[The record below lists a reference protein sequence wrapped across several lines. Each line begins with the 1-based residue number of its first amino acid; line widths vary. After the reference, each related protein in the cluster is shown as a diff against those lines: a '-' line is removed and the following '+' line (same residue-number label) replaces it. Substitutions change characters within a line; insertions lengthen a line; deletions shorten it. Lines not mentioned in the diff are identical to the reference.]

1 MPPEAAAFVGG
12 GPDLSLMQLAIY
24 AVLGLLAVIFILTVM
39 GVGTLPIFFLALF
52 AMQLGLSVAQN
63 LPDPIGKWSKVGG
76 LVFRN
81 MRRNLLRTAL
91 VYVAL
96 FVLTG
101 MLTLIYTFVTSLDK
115 LTADKEG
122 QQLVILTEKH
132 SIPSQMP
139 PGHEGRVR
147 ELLMEL
153 DPADRPADLDAN
165 VMTWSFIA
173 GSTEKGKA
181 TPQNTLF
188 FFALSP
194 ESITG
199 GMMAEQGLSREDLGD
214 ANWAELQRVM
224 EVVKQDK
231 RNVVIGEDR
240 LRIMGKRVGDEITVY
255 STNYPDLAFE
265 CRIVGAFPGGGRM
278 GGAAAMRYDYLR
290 SKLDDYERRTGKRH
304 PQADRCLNLV
314 WVRMPSKA
322 AYEKLAGKVNNN
334 TAFTPAAKLETFS
347 AIVGAFTEG
356 LKDIL
361 WGMKWI
367 VMPAIVCIM
376 CLVVGITITIGVRER
391 WKEMAVMKVLGF
403 GPGQVMSTVV
413 AEAVLIGLF
422 GGMLATWAMYFGVML
437 VAGWAKGAG
446 GGAAFFA
453 SLKVPGEVLWMGP
466 MLGVFIGLIG
476 SALPSWSARKVKVS
490 EVFSQVA

>member
-1 MPPEAAAFVGG
+1 MPPEAASFMGG
-12 GPDLSLMQLAIY
+12 GPDLSLLQLAVY
-24 AVLGLLAVIFILTVM
+24 AVLGLLLVIFILTLM
-39 GVGTLPIFFLALF
+39 GIGTLPIFFTALLGL
-52 AMQLGLSVAQN
+52 QLGLGAAQN

-101 MLTLIYTFVTSLDK
+101 MLTLIYTFVTSLVK

-139 PGHEGRVR
+139 PGHERRLR
-147 ELLMEL
+147 ELLREL

-165 VMTWSFIA
+165 IMTWSFIG
-173 GSTEKGKA
+173 GSTEKGKP
-181 TPQNTLF
+181 TPQNSLF

-194 ESITG
+194 EAITS
-199 GMMAEQGLSREDLGD
+199 GMMAEQGLNPEDLGST
-214 ANWAELQRVM
+214 NWEELLRVV
-224 EVVKQDK
+224 EVVKEDK
-231 RNVVIGEDR
+231 RHVVIGEDR
-240 LRIMGKRVGDEITVY
+240 LKIMNKRVGDTITVY
-255 STNYPDLAFE
+255 STNYPGVSFE
-265 CRIVGAFPGGGRM
+265 CIIVGAFPAGGRM
-278 GGAAAMRYDYLR
+278 GGAAAMRYDYLL
-290 SKLDDYERRTGKRH
+290 SLLDEYEKANGKKH
-304 PQADRCLNLV
+304 PNADRCLNLV

-361 WGMKWI
+361 WGMKYI

-422 GGMLATWAMYFGVML
+422 GGMLATWSMWGGVAL
-437 VAGWAKGAG
+437 VSGWAKGAG

-453 SLKVPGEVLWMGP
+453 SLKVPVEVLWMGP
-466 MLGVFIGLIG
+466 ALGLFIGLVG

>member
-1 MPPEAAAFVGG
+1 MPPEAASFMGG

-24 AVLGLLAVIFILTVM
+24 AVISLLVVILILTIM
-39 GVGTLPIFFLALF
+39 GIGTLPFFIAALVG
-52 AMQLGLSVAQN
+52 MEVGLIATQN
-63 LPDPIGKWSKVGG
+63 FPDPIGKWSKIGG

-122 QQLVILTEKH
+122 QQMIILTEKH

-139 PGHEGRVR
+139 PGHEGRLR
-147 ELLMEL
+147 ELIAEL
-153 DPADRPADLDAN
+153 DPSDRPADIDGN
-165 VMTWSFIA
+165 MMTWSFVG
-173 GSTEKGKA
+173 GSTEKGKF

-194 ESITG
+194 EAISN
-199 GMMAEQGLSREDLGD
+199 GMMAEQGLNREDLGE
-214 ANWAELQRVM
+214 ANWNELLRVV
-224 EVVKQDK
+224 EVVKENK
-231 RNVVIGEDR
+231 RHVVIGEDR
-240 LRIMGKRVGDEITVY
+240 LRIMNKRVGDEITVY
-255 STNYPDLAFE
+255 STNFPDLTFE
-265 CRIVGAFPGGGRM
+265 CIIVGAFPGGGRM

-290 SKLDDYERRTGKRH
+290 SKLDDYERRTGKKH

-334 TAFTPAAKLETFS
+334 TSFTPAAKLETFS

-422 GGMLATWAMYFGVML
+422 GGMLATWAMYWGVAL

-453 SLKVPGEVLWMGP
+453 SLKVPEEVLWMGP
-466 MLGVFIGLIG
+466 ALGLFIGLVG
-476 SALPSWSARKVKVS
+476 SALPSWGARKVKVS